1 MTKIGEVIVQV
12 KFMELALGL
21 AQRARDLGEV
31 PIGALVVRN
40 GIVIG
45 EGYNQR
51 ETKKDPT
58 AHAEILAI
66 QSAAQFLVGWRLTD
80 CELYVTLEPCCMCA
94 GAIVNS
100 RISQLIFGAYDPKA
114 GAVSSLM
121 NLVQDKRLNHQV
133 EVYGGILEE
142 ECGRVLKEFFR
153 SLRKG

>member
-66 QSAAQFLVGWRLTD
+66 QSAAQVLVGWRLTD